1 MDTLKNMTS
10 HPNIELIVIDVDDTL
25 LNSKHELTEPTAKA
39 IKEAIALGVKV
50 MLATGKTWAS
60 SRQYVHQLGITTP
73 SIFVQGL
80 VIHNPDGTVAEQQV
94 LEPDLIRRIVT
105 YVEDRGFDVVAYTHN
120 RLLTR
125 EASPRVNWLGE
136 KYNEPMP
143 ESVGPLYNI
152 VGEIPINKLFI
163 IAKDEPKRAA
173 SLRWQLK
180 HMLDGEARLMEI
192 MLKDCIEI
200 LPPNTSKGT
209 TLKSHIEKLGVQ
221 PENVMAIGDSTNDIE
236 MLQLAGIGVAV
247 GNANEKLKAV
257 ADYVVA
263 SSDEHGVAEA
273 IERFVLKKSAPVES
287 GVVESAPIE
296 ETPDAPTEQTP
307 APTEDQTEG

>member
-10 HPNIELIVIDVDDTL
+10 HPNIELIAIDVDDTL
-25 LNSKHELTEPTAKA
+25 LNSKHELTEHTEKA
-39 IKEAIALGVKV
+39 IKAAIAQGVKV

-60 SRQYVHQLGITTP
+60 SREYVHKLGINTP

-80 VIHNPDGTVAEQQV
+80 VIHNTDGTVAEQQV

-125 EASPRVNWLGE
+125 QAGPRVNWLGE

-143 ESVGPLYNI
+143 ETVGPLYNI

-173 SLRWQLK
+173 SLRWQLR

-209 TLKSHIEKLGVQ
+209 TLKSHIEKLGIK

-257 ADYVVA
+257 ADVVVA

-273 IERFVLKKSAPVES
+273 IERFVLKQAE
-287 GVVESAPIE
+287 PIA
-296 ETPDAPTEQTP
+296 ETPTP
-307 APTEDQTEG
+307 AETIEPEKPKESDSSEAQTEE